1 MRNIKT
7 QYVRYWVHP
16 FLNVKKE
23 DKMPSKHL
31 CPQCGADQ
39 SVLTEMLSDSDHSS
53 ESYLTASVIVFNCSH
68 CSRCQGLQ
76 KGGDDAIS
84 DYGAEG

>member
-1 MRNIKT
+1 MRNIS
-7 QYVRYWVHP
+7 QLYVRYWVHP
-16 FLNVKKE
+16 FLKFKE
-23 DKMPSKHL
+23 DKMDKHL
-31 CPQCGADQ
+31 CPQCGANQ
-39 SVLTEMLSDSDHSS
+39 AVLTEMLSDSDHSS
-53 ESYLTASVIVFNCSH
+53 ESYITASVIVFNCSH